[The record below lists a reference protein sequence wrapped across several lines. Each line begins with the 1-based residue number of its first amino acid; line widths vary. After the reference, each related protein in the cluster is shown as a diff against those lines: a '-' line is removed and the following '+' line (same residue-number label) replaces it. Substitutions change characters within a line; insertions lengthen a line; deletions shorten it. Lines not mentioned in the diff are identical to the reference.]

1 MMESMYSNQEDLHS
15 EILEPNPL
23 LERLNHNTN
32 T

>member
-1 MMESMYSNQEDLHS
+1 MMESMYSNQENLHS

-23 LERLNHNTN
+23 LECLNHNTN